1 MKLKIPPAVQT
12 LIFAALMWLVDQNML
27 MGSFSF
33 IYQKTMATVLFV
45 IGVFIAVIA
54 VVQFISAKT
63 TSDPM
68 HPLKAAKLVTYGIY
82 NYSRNPMYLAILV
95 VLIAWMLALGNFF
108 NLIIVGGFIWYITE
122 FQIKPEE
129 IALTKLFGNEY
140 VDYCKNVRRWI

>member
-12 LIFAALMWLVDQNML
+12 LIFAAFMWLINQYSSIGN
-27 MGSFSF
+27 FSF
-33 IYQKTMATVLFV
+33 IHQKTLATIVFI
-45 IGVFIAVIA
+45 IGSFIAVIA

-68 HPLKAAKLVTYGIY
+68 HPSKAAQLVTNGIY

-95 VLIAWMLALGNFF
+95 VLISWMLVLGNFF
-108 NLIIVGGFIWYITE
+108 NLIIVGIFIWYITK

-129 IALTKLFGNEY
+129 EALIKLFGNKY
-140 VDYCKNVRRWI
+140 VDYCNHVRRWI

>member
-12 LIFAALMWLVDQNML
+12 LIFAYMMWLIDQYSS

-33 IYQKTMATVLFV
+33 IFKKTMAIVLFV

-68 HPLKAAKLVTYGIY
+68 HPSKAAQLVTNGIY

-108 NLIIVGGFIWYITE
+108 NIIIVGGFIWYITE

-129 IALTKLFGNEY
+129 NALSKLFGNTY